1 MRWLAN
7 GSRANAC
14 LQVMRGRLML
24 LLRFCATQ
32 RYASPRAE
40 KSYEYYTDIAALGI
54 GITVLL
60 SFFILGR
67 EA

>member
-1 MRWLAN
+1 
-7 GSRANAC
+7 
-14 LQVMRGRLML
+14 ML
-24 LLRFCATQ
+24 SWESVILRRTQ
-32 RYASPRAE
+32 RYASPRAK
-40 KSYEYYTDIAALGI
+40 KSYDYRTNIAALGI